1 MEKWIAAYEEEK
13 VQVKLTNYGSVP
25 TDFQIV
31 KVIHVSATIE
41 EITMKACSSILTY
54 LFWRNSKLM
63 NMQDGVHSRWIHS
76 STGILTKPRIR
87 KQMRVLLQWPILVLL
102 IGFLMINGVVI
113 PNGKVRFQH
122 IKRKQ
127 THYHLAYALP

>member
-41 EITMKACSSILTY
+41 

-113 PNGKVRFQH
+113 PNGKTCSRPCSAHLRGARFLLLMGN
-122 IKRKQ
+122 IKPKG
-127 THYHLAYALP
+127 